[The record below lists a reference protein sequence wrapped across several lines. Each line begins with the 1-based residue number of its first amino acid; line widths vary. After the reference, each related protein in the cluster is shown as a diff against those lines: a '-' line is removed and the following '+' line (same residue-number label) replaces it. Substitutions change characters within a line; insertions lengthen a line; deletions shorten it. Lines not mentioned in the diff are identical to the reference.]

1 MFFVVKFEF
10 VIMSFLE
17 TIKDLNLSIKENVRK
32 ELSDKQNKKKMI
44 VSKYE
49 TFCLSELRL
58 I

>member
-1 MFFVVKFEF
+1 
-10 VIMSFLE
+10 MSFLE